1 MLEFRRKTKPT
12 QVNNDVSA
20 QAKPTLRRMRKR
32 IGLQACIAVL
42 TIVLTVV
49 IAFGVTAAWYTNV
62 VQSGGLIFE
71 VEKFGVNVDATLSGN
86 TFKAQPG
93 DEGVIGLEAKNSE
106 SGIVRVR
113 VSVGKSGMDEMMRK
127 RLYFF
132 VDAQSL
138 RSGETMQRTYLTETD
153 DYAYTLFAGN
163 SLTLT
168 QERHN
173 AAQLKWCWVYDVLGY
188 YVRGQ
193 ADASGNVAVAE
204 YLRPIEY
211 DYDRATFGA
220 DGKLLTVDGTT
231 TAEAFL
237 TELSEA
243 DGYPGTIDLSKKTEA
258 NYHPVSVD
266 ANGYGVYAYLCTY
279 DEVEQNTRYDTQLG
293 SGENT
298 DTYTARLTVTA
309 EQAEYAVREVADA
322 EDFAAMM
329 ADESVQMVRLTQDVT
344 LDDEVAVS
352 AGREVLI
359 DLNGKTLTTDHP
371 WDAFNLEPTASLSIM
386 NGTMAGDTVQ
396 NAFRI
401 QGSQLT
407 LDHVNFSDYGIGI
420 CIWDEDGEGKN
431 SVVRLTDCNITTTGY
446 TIRINGNGT
455 LSEQTT
461 QLYIDGC
468 TLTGDSYVIT
478 GNGSPEY
485 NGTDIQIANST
496 LTVTEGLIY
505 AAIYHPQSDST
516 LNIYNSDITAY
527 TGVAIKGGAVTIT
540 DSRITGRGTVSQ
552 TPALGGNGYS
562 DTADA
567 VYVETSYKYDIS
579 LTVRNCTLTSTAGKA
594 LRVFEENSPYVTL
607 IDEGNTKV
615 EPT

>member
-1 MLEFRRKTKPT
+1 
-12 QVNNDVSA
+12 
-20 QAKPTLRRMRKR
+20 MRKR

-62 VQSGGLIFE
+62 VQSGGLIFK
-71 VEKFGVNVDATLSGN
+71 VEKYGVNVDATLSGN

-113 VSVGKSGMDEMMRK
+113 VSVGKSGMDESMRK

-132 VDAQSL
+132 VDAQNL
-138 RSGETMQRTYLTETD
+138 RSGETVQRTYLTETD

-193 ADASGNVAVAE
+193 ADTDGNVAVAE

-220 DGKLLTVDGTT
+220 DGRLLTVDGTT

-237 TELSEA
+237 TDLSKA
-243 DGYPGTIDLSKKTEA
+243 DGYPGTIDLSKKTAA
-258 NYHPVSVD
+258 NYYPVAVD

-322 EDFAAMM
+322 QTFADMM
-329 ADESVQMVRLTQDVT
+329 ADESVQMIRLRQDIT
-344 LDDEVAVS
+344 IDDDIMDITVG

-359 DLNGKTLTTDHP
+359 DLNGKTLTTDHYFE
-371 WDAFNLEPTASLSIM
+371 AFNLEPTASLSVM
-386 NGTMAGDTVQ
+386 NGTMAGNTEQ
-396 NAFRI
+396 NAFRM
-401 QGSQLT
+401 QGAQLT
-407 LDHVNFSDYGIGI
+407 LDHVNFSGYEIGI
-420 CIWDEDGEGKN
+420 CIWDEDGEGKD
-431 SVVRLTDCNITTTGY
+431 SVVRLTDCDITTSGC

-468 TLTGDSYVIT
+468 TLTSDNYVIT
-478 GNGSPEY
+478 GIGSPEF

-496 LTVTEGLIY
+496 LTVTEDSIY

-516 LNIYNSDITAY
+516 LNIYNCDLTAY
-527 TGVAIKGGAVTIT
+527 TGIAIKGGAVTIT
-540 DSRITGRGTVSQ
+540 DSRITGRGAVSQ
-552 TPALGGNGYS
+552 TPTLSGSGYS